1 MSAIIVWHYNIIIKT
16 ILRICTLSFLFLTRL
31 RIPSSKS
38 ILKFIKDRYG
48 ESVLKLFRKFERTD
62 IRCQKTEL
70 DLSFYILK
78 FKIEA

>member
-1 MSAIIVWHYNIIIKT
+1 M
-16 ILRICTLSFLFLTRL
+16 ILRMCTLSFLFLKRL

-48 ESVLKLFRKFERTD
+48 ENVLKLFRKFERTD

-70 DLSFYILK
+70 DLSSLK
-78 FKIEA
+78 HCFENCLIPKFLHFKV